1 MKKKTV
7 RREFMEKK
15 LKRLNI
21 MSLVG
26 LISLETLLYNHC
38 GIKVFALTI
47 IPAAL
52 VFASIWAAIGAIS
65 RELSGK

>member
-1 MKKKTV
+1 
-7 RREFMEKK
+7 MEKK

-26 LISLETLLYNHC
+26 LMSLETLLYHHC

-52 VFASIWAAIGAIS
+52 VYALIWGAFDKVFS
-65 RELSGK
+65 KLSGK